1 MMAKAARAAAA
12 WRTYREVTKPGT
24 PPLMTRVRAIP
35 RMLGAVMRGRYA
47 GLGKGKLALLGLGVV
62 YLISPVDVIPDFLM
76 LIGVADDFGVFLW
89 LLASLLG
96 ESGRYVE
103 HERAVIQGRVEEDLT
118 RGRMPGDAMPRR
130 AEGA

>member
-12 WRTYREVTKPGT
+12 WRTYREVTKPGS
-24 PPLMTRVRAIP
+24 PGLMTRVRAIP
-35 RMLGAVMRGRYA
+35 RMIGAVMRGRYA
-47 GLGKGKLALLGLGVV
+47 GMGKGKLTLLGLGVV
-62 YLISPVDVIPDFLM
+62 YILSPIDVVPDFLV

-103 HERAVIQGRVEEDLT
+103 HERSIIQGRLEGLEE
-118 RGRMPGDAMPRR
+118 A
-130 AEGA
+130 

>member
-24 PPLMTRVRAIP
+24 PGMMTRVRAIP
-35 RMLGAVMRGRYA
+35 RMIGAVTRGRYD
-47 GLGKGKLALLGLGVV
+47 GMGKGKLALMALGVV
-62 YLISPVDVIPDFLM
+62 YILSPIDVIPDFLV

-89 LLASLLG
+89 LIASLLG

-103 HERAVIQGRVEEDLT
+103 HERRTIQGRLED
-118 RGRMPGDAMPRR
+118 
-130 AEGA
+130 